1 MESTG
6 VSTRTMGNDIGS
18 VHYNGPSVGINPD
31 SEIHGSIIKFKNQN
45 YTLVEETLL
54 SGLFPE
60 GAPYGNANEQR
71 FPLSY
76 GFNNPSSAQTWDS
89 LMKYTFTPYCVVDQ
103 ECNLGYVMSTVNN
116 KWRMPIVDLE
126 AGGVAV
132 NPDEVYNP
140 NDKLQDRFG
149 GWKAVTEQ
157 ANAID
162 IVKPNPEI
170 GLWQSPEFMPEY
182 SKHSPSMT
190 DVDVPI
196 TNHRGSIPI
205 NKFGEYASRIA
216 NLKEDLRDVIYR
228 NDFFEGVGFNKET
241 EAYTDFLK
249 EKGLGPGR
257 EIGAIGVEN
266 LDGAIA
272 RTYHN
277 GTATLVASKDI
288 YDKALAIA
296 NRHGLEGEEA
306 VKFAKRAIWYHEF
319 YHVFNRESLPER
331 QDEIRVGEFL
341 AEFFGERAPQ
351 LEEKIAR
358 HYRALAKEN
367 VDYAQGWREGS
378 IAPEAKSLR
387 AKIANLVL
395 RYGSEAKNM
404 GLDGEEA
411 KDYVANKLDEAI
423 DGELEENNLE
433 EKVEDENSETEHYSA
448 NDSKYDDNAE
458 TDSEAEDSGNE
469 DASDNADVDG
479 AEGTADGVSG
489 AAE

>member
-1 MESTG
+1 MGSTG

-18 VHYNGPSVGINPD
+18 VHYNGPSVTINPD
-31 SEIHGSIIKFKNQN
+31 SEIHGSIIKYKNPN

-71 FPLSY
+71 FPQSY
-76 GFNNPSSAQTWDS
+76 GFKNHSNAQTWDS
-89 LMKYTFTPYCVVDQ
+89 LMKYTITPYGVVDQ
-103 ECNLGYVMSTVNN
+103 EGNLGYVMSTVNN
-116 KWRMPIVDLE
+116 KWLVPIVDLE
-126 AGGVAV
+126 AGGVTF
-132 NPDEVYNP
+132 NPVEDIYNP
-140 NDKLQDRFG
+140 NDPLQDRLG

-162 IVKPNPEI
+162 IVKPNEEI

-196 TNHRGSIPI
+196 TNHHGSIPI
-205 NKFGEYASRIA
+205 NKFGEYLSRIS
-216 NLKEDLRDVIYR
+216 NLEADLRDVIYR

-241 EAYTDFLK
+241 EAYLDFLK
-249 EKGLGPGR
+249 DKGLGSGR

-266 LDGAIA
+266 LEGAIA

-306 VKFAKRAIWYHEF
+306 VKFAKRAIWYHEL

-358 HYRALAKEN
+358 HYGALAKEN

-404 GLDGEEA
+404 GLNGEEA

-423 DGELEENNLE
+423 DGELEEKE
-433 EKVEDENSETEHYSA
+433 
-448 NDSKYDDNAE
+448 
-458 TDSEAEDSGNE
+458 DSEAEDYSAKDSKYDENTETDSDAEVSEDNESSESDDADGAE
-469 DASDNADVDG
+469 DASDGD
-479 AEGTADGVSG
+479 SG